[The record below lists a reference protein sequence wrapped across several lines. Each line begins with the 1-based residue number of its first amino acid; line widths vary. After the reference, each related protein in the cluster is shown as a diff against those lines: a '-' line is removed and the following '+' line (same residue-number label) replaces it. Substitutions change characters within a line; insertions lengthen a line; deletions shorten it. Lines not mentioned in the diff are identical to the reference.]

1 MMLSH
6 ATLHL
11 LVAAGLA
18 LGAELDFV
26 KPSNSYIVEYKSGIT
41 KRDNIFS
48 RDASIKVV
56 RDFHSDIFYG
66 ANIEAEKHTAAEL
79 LALPEVANVWPNR
92 VYEPMRSIARQAADN
107 STDLPPG
114 SDLNPNEYD
123 VHNATG
129 VWALHQKGIKGKG
142 VKIAVVDTG
151 VDYTHPDL
159 GGGIGPGF
167 KVAGGY
173 DFAGDGTWPKGP
185 REPDDDPMGL
195 QDHGTHVAG
204 IIAGKGKN
212 WSGVAPEATIY
223 AYKTYAKDGTDE
235 AINIDAFLAAY
246 EAGVD
251 IITASIGLG
260 GGWSDGAWEEVAT
273 RLANKGVVITVSI
286 GNGGDGGPFR
296 ALSPSGAKGVIA
308 VSNIDTNSNRDAN
321 LVVPD
326 YSTSWGPLFDLQLKP
341 DVGAPG
347 ANIYST
353 VFKHGWAVYSGTS
366 MATPYLAGVAALYIG
381 QSGGRGTQNGAKF
394 AKMMHNR
401 LVSNVRKVNQW
412 SWSNPTAAVAQI
424 GSGLINAT
432 SLFASTT
439 DLMYEPMALNDT
451 RFFSANHKITVIN
464 NGKKPV
470 DYSFTKEDS
479 QGVST
484 LGNGEYDTIVKEYS
498 YLQWN
503 DYSVNVTL
511 PEKLTLQPGE
521 SKEVT
526 VTFQNPENS
535 DWYKP
540 AMPLYGG
547 NIIVSGSNGD
557 RLSVPFL
564 GVGADLKGT
573 FKNMFLTKPRM
584 QSLDPPVQ
592 QGLNGS
598 TPSFSFNLTAQD
610 FPVILAGIGWGTRQ
624 LRYDIFEKGYKES
637 EWKWPLTPGKNNYV
651 GSGTWW
657 VGMGQVPKWF
667 DDQGW
672 NPDETT
678 DYPLV
683 NEGRAAAMPGYDKR
697 EYWWFGKLANGT
709 KIARGEYV
717 LRFAVLV
724 PFGQPEVAGDWD
736 ALTVPFKVTGEYTFL

>member
-1 MMLSH
+1 MLSH
-6 ATLHL
+6 AVLHL
-11 LVAAGLA
+11 LAASGLA
-18 LGAELDFV
+18 LGAELAIV

-66 ANIEAEKHTAAEL
+66 ANIEAEKHTAEEL
-79 LALPEVANVWPNR
+79 RALPEVAHVWPNR
-92 VYEPMRSIARQAADN
+92 FYEAMRVVARQSSDD

-114 SDLNPNEYD
+114 SGLVPSDYD
-123 VHNATG
+123 THNATG

-159 GGGIGPGF
+159 GGGFGPGF

-173 DFAGDGTWPKGP
+173 DFVGDGNWPRGP
-185 REPDDDPMGL
+185 KQPDDDPMGL

-204 IIAGKGKN
+204 IVAGQGEN

-223 AYKTYAKDGTDE
+223 AYKTYARDGTDE

-273 RLANKGVVITVSI
+273 RLADKGVVITVSV

-296 ALSPSGAKGVIA
+296 ALSPSGAKGVLA
-308 VSNIDTNSNRDAN
+308 VSNVDTYWNRDAN
-321 LVVPD
+321 IAVPD
-326 YSTSWGPLFDLQLKP
+326 PSTSWGPLLDLQLKP

-347 ANIYST
+347 TNIYST
-353 VFKHGWAVYSGTS
+353 VFNHGWAVHSGTS

-381 QSGGRGTQNGAKF
+381 HFGGRGTQHGANFAKF
-394 AKMMHNR
+394 MHSR

-412 SWSNPTAAVAQI
+412 SWDEPAASIAQI

-432 SLFASTT
+432 SLFASKT
-439 DLMYEPMALNDT
+439 DLVYEPMALNDT
-451 RFFSANHKITVIN
+451 RFFSRYHKITVIN
-464 NGKKPV
+464 NSDKPIE
-470 DYSFTKEDS
+470 YSFAKEDS
-479 QGVST
+479 MGVNT
-484 LGNGEYDTIVKEYS
+484 LGSDAYDTIVKEFS

-503 DYSVNVTL
+503 RYSVNATL
-511 PEKLTLQPGE
+511 PKRFSLQPGK
-521 SKEVT
+521 SKDVT
-526 VTFQNPENS
+526 VSFQNPDKS
-535 DWYKP
+535 DWYTP

-547 NIIVSGSNGD
+547 NIIISGSNGD

-564 GVGADLKGT
+564 GVASDLKRT
-573 FKNMFLTKPRM
+573 FKNMFLAEPQMR
-584 QSLDPPVQ
+584 SLDPPVQ
-592 QGLNGS
+592 QGVNGS
-598 TPSFSFNLTAQD
+598 SPSFSFNLTAQD
-610 FPVILAGIGWGTRQ
+610 FPIIVAGVGWGTRQ
-624 LRYDIFEKGYKES
+624 LRYDIFAKGWKERA
-637 EWKWPLTPGKNNYV
+637 WTWPLVPGKNGYI

-678 DYPLV
+678 DYPLINTV
-683 NEGRAAAMPGYDKR
+683 RAAGMPGYDKN

-709 KIARGEYV
+709 KIADGEYV
-717 LRFAVLV
+717 LRFAALV
-724 PFGQPEVAGDWD
+724 PFGQPGVANNWD
-736 ALTVPFKVTGEYTFL
+736 AWTVPFKVTGQYSSLD